1 MIFGGWII
9 SISDFYSNEFSYKF
23 GVFEVPDKGSVE
35 INLVPSQLIGEKGSS
50 LSEEITLLSF
60 YKLSKFI
67 VDYFGY

>member
-1 MIFGGWII
+1 
-9 SISDFYSNEFSYKF
+9 
-23 GVFEVPDKGSVE
+23 VPDKGSVE